1 MKTHALA
8 PPATTCPPD
17 TVDWTAAYTAFLP
30 RVYNLC
36 LYAVGDR
43 THAEDL
49 TSTIFLEIWR
59 CRGRYVATKGALS
72 TWIFTIAQR
81 VVGRHLRQHRHGSAP
96 LEAASQVATA
106 TSVEILVERR
116 AAIAELLPHL
126 RQLTEDEHGLIA
138 LKYGAGLT
146 NREIA
151 ALLGLTESTVG
162 TRLHRLV
169 VRLRRALGVHP
180 YGD

>member
-8 PPATTCPPD
+8 LPATTSPPD
-17 TVDWTAAYTAFLP
+17 TVDWQAVYAAFQP

-59 CRGRYVATKGALS
+59 CRTRYVTTKGAIS
-72 TWIFTIAQR
+72 TWIFTIAHR
-81 VVGRHLRQHRHGSAP
+81 VVGHHLRQKRPATP
-96 LEAASQVATA
+96 LTEAT
-106 TSVEILVERR
+106 TLPDTTNVETLVERR
-116 AAIAELLPHL
+116 AVIAALLPHL
-126 RQLTEDEHGLIA
+126 RQLSVEEHKLIA

-146 NREIA
+146 NRDIA
-151 ALLGLTESTVG
+151 TVLDLTESTVG
-162 TRLHRLV
+162 THLHRLV
-169 VRLRRALGVHP
+169 VRLRRVLGVYP

>member
-1 MKTHALA
+1 MKIHALA
-8 PPATTCPPD
+8 TPATTSPPD
-17 TVDWTAAYTAFLP
+17 TVDWPAVYSAFQR

-59 CRGRYVATKGALS
+59 CRTRYEATKGALS
-72 TWIFTIAQR
+72 TWIFTIAHR
-81 VVGRHLRQHRHGSAP
+81 AVGHHLRQQRPTAP
-96 LEAASQVATA
+96 LTEA
-106 TSVEILVERR
+106 ILLPDTTNIEAMVERR
-116 AAIAELLPHL
+116 AAIANLIPHL
-126 RQLTEDEHGLIA
+126 RQLSVEEHKLIA

-151 ALLGLTESTVG
+151 TVLGLNESTVG

-169 VRLRRALGVHP
+169 VRLRHSIGVNQ
-180 YGD
+180 DEE